1 MIYIYKGQSNT
12 VVLTLNEAAI
22 NTTFDVLFEFINVT
36 TGEEKLFTQ
45 NDTSQ
50 VERYNKFTIT
60 ESDTE
65 NLYNGTVKLEAGQW
79 EYTVYEMPVAS
90 PNSITK
96 DSNVGVLETGR
107 VTVYDST
114 TDVIQLD
121 NDTKDNP
128 TFE

>member
-96 DSNVGVLETGR
+96 TSNVGVLETGR